1 MSETD
6 LVNTVTQALCPL
18 QKGDWVEILD
28 GSDLGRDYAGDWNSR
43 MKVHVGQICQV
54 IGKTDYGLSLE
65 VFDSEREWHWDPRR
79 LRRVE
84 PPVS

>member
-6 LVNTVTQALCPL
+6 LVNAVTQALCPL

-28 GSDLGRDYAGDWNSR
+28 GSDLGPNYSGSWNPN
-43 MKVHVGQICQV
+43 MKVHVGEICQV
-54 IGKTDYGLSLE
+54 VGSAYSGLVLD
-65 VFDSEREWHWDPRR
+65 VRNPKREWYWDARR